1 MLLKCAQTS
10 LNSKLL
16 AHYKEFFSELVVEAV
31 ETLDTNLLD
40 KDLIGI
46 KMVTGGSVTESIL
59 VRGVAFKKTFSYAGF
74 EQQPKKFKDPKICLL
89 NIELELK
96 AEKENAEIRIENPD
110 DYKSIVDAEWELIY
124 EKLRKIVDSGANI
137 VLSKLPIGDLAT
149 QYFADRNIFC
159 AGRVDGEDIK
169 RIQKSTGAIVQ
180 TTVNGLTEEVLG
192 TCARFEE

>member
-1 MLLKCAQTS
+1 MLLRCAQTS

-16 AHYKEFFSELVVEAV
+16 SHYKDFFSELVVEAV

-46 KMVTGGSVTESIL
+46 KLVTGGSITESQL
-59 VRGVAFKKTFSYAGF
+59 VKGVGFKKTFSYAGF

-96 AEKENAEIRIENPD
+96 AEKENAEIRIENPE

-124 EKLRKIVDSGANI
+124 EKL
-137 VLSKLPIGDLAT
+137 
-149 QYFADRNIFC
+149 
-159 AGRVDGEDIK
+159 
-169 RIQKSTGAIVQ
+169 
-180 TTVNGLTEEVLG
+180 
-192 TCARFEE
+192 